1 MIVACGNHQ
10 EEASGESIGRLLE
23 LSSGLRQTFKRKL
36 WHECLPH
43 LHCHAFPGWGARL
56 KNQAGFVKK
65 LLSKR
70 REDMQGVPSCTC
82 IGNIG
87 TAWVAMQPEV
97 LANNVLRFPEELLVK
112 AESTNVHRHQPPRHQ
127 RSSLTHLTQ
136 SQPSRQQLK
145 SHMTRVYLDYN
156 ATTPVE
162 PAVLQALLPFLGPQF
177 GNASS
182 AYALGQTAKKA
193 VATARAQVAA
203 MLGAAAAEVVFLS
216 GGTESINYAI
226 KGSALA
232 AKRDSSRSHIVTSCV
247 EHVAVLETCKWLET
261 QGFQVTYLPVDRF
274 GCVRVQDVLDALT
287 PQTCVVSIMLAN
299 NEVGSLQP
307 VADISRAVRR
317 FVEEE
322 EDRLPI
328 LVHTDASQAIGK
340 VRVNVQDLGVDLLTI
355 AGHKLYAP
363 KGVGALYIR
372 EGTVV
377 DTIIHGASQ
386 ESGRRGGTENVALVV
401 ALGQAC
407 ALVEKNLHEY
417 AVIMQE
423 SRTFLLEQIQ
433 KHCSLTNVSYQVN
446 GHPELSLPNTLSIS
460 FENISA
466 PRILDSDGVYAS
478 AGSACHS
485 HKQDNSDNKQKNPES
500 SEEHITISHVLAAMH
515 VAPEFAKGTLRLSV
529 GRSTTQEELL
539 HAANAIHKAIQQL
552 M

>member
-1 MIVACGNHQ
+1 MA
-10 EEASGESIGRLLE
+10 LL
-23 LSSGLRQTFKRKL
+23 T
-36 WHECLPH
+36 
-43 LHCHAFPGWGARL
+43 
-56 KNQAGFVKK
+56 
-65 LLSKR
+65 
-70 REDMQGVPSCTC
+70 
-82 IGNIG
+82 
-87 TAWVAMQPEV
+87 
-97 LANNVLRFPEELLVK
+97 
-112 AESTNVHRHQPPRHQ
+112 STQC
-127 RSSLTHLTQ
+127 
-136 SQPSRQQLK
+136 PSRDA
-145 SHMTRVYLDYN
+145 SNMTRVYLDYN

-182 AYALGQTAKKA
+182 SYDLGQTAKQA
-193 VATARAQVAA
+193 VNTARTQVAS
-203 MLGAAAAEVVFLS
+203 MLGAADPNEIVFLS

-226 KGSALA
+226 KGAAMA
-232 AKRDSSRSHIVTSCV
+232 AKRESNRNHIVTSCV

-287 PQTCVVSIMLAN
+287 PQTCVLSIMLAN
-299 NEVGSLQP
+299 NEVGSLNP
-307 VADISRAVRR
+307 VAEISQAVRR
-317 FVEEE
+317 FAEEE
-322 EDRLPI
+322 GTRLPI
-328 LVHTDASQAIGK
+328 VVHTDASQAIGK

-363 KGVGALYIR
+363 KGIGALYLR
-372 EGTVV
+372 EGTAV

-386 ESGRRGGTENVALVV
+386 ENGRRGGTENVPLVA

-423 SRTFLLEQIQ
+423 SRMFLLEQIQ
-433 KHCSLTNVSYQVN
+433 KHCGLTNVSYQVN

-460 FENISA
+460 FENINA
-466 PRILDSDGVYAS
+466 PRILDLIEADGVYAS

-485 HKQDNSDNKQKNPES
+485 HKSSSNDKEKKPES
-500 SEEHITISHVLAAMH
+500 QEEHITISHVLAAMN

-539 HAANAIHKAIQQL
+539 YAANSIHKAIQQL
-552 M
+552 L

>member
-1 MIVACGNHQ
+1 
-10 EEASGESIGRLLE
+10 
-23 LSSGLRQTFKRKL
+23 
-36 WHECLPH
+36 
-43 LHCHAFPGWGARL
+43 
-56 KNQAGFVKK
+56 
-65 LLSKR
+65 
-70 REDMQGVPSCTC
+70 
-82 IGNIG
+82 
-87 TAWVAMQPEV
+87 
-97 LANNVLRFPEELLVK
+97 
-112 AESTNVHRHQPPRHQ
+112 
-127 RSSLTHLTQ
+127 
-136 SQPSRQQLK
+136 
-145 SHMTRVYLDYN
+145 MTRVYLDYN

-182 AYALGQTAKKA
+182 SYALGQTAKQA
-193 VATARAQVAA
+193 VAVARAQVAS
-203 MLGAAAAEVVFLS
+203 MLGAADAGEVVFLS

-226 KGSALA
+226 KGAALA
-232 AKRDSSRSHIVTSCV
+232 ARRESGRSHIVTSCV

-261 QGFQVTYLPVDRF
+261 QGFRVTYLPVDRF

-317 FVEEE
+317 FADEQEQ
-322 EDRLPI
+322 RLPI
-328 LVHTDASQAIGK
+328 AVHTDASQAIGK
-340 VRVNVQDLGVDLLTI
+340 VRVNVQDLGVDLLTV

-363 KGVGALYIR
+363 KGIGALYIR
-372 EGTVV
+372 EGTAV

-386 ESGRRGGTENVALVV
+386 ESGRRSGTENVALVA

-460 FENISA
+460 FENINA
-466 PRILDSDGVYAS
+466 PRILDLIEAEGVYAS

-485 HKQDNSDNKQKNPES
+485 HQHDNDNDGDKQKKPERQ
-500 SEEHITISHVLAAMH
+500 EERITISHVLAAMH

-539 HAANAIHKAIQQL
+539 YAANAIHKAIQQL